1 MKINNI
7 YIVHWKELKDRRQY
21 LEDKFIGFNVNWIDS
36 YDRNTITENDIEQI
50 YKKDKNVWNS
60 RVINLY
66 NNPPAYRD
74 LKISEIC
81 NSLSHIDVLDNII
94 DNNIDYGLVLE
105 DDVILKND
113 FFVKFDEYY
122 DQTPDDFD
130 IIFLG
135 TSFSTT
141 ILDSVG
147 FDNDKPAI
155 TVKNNLLVYEKF
167 RNPKTRTVDAYI
179 LKNSTCKKLKTIIN
193 EISLP
198 YDFDL
203 AYFIKELDLKV
214 YWWEPGLVF
223 QGSMSGQYKS
233 SIR

>member
-1 MKINNI
+1 MRIKDIF
-7 YIVHWKELKDRRQY
+7 IVHWNELKDRRKY
-21 LEDKFIGFNVNWIDS
+21 LEEQFPNAYWIDF
-36 YDRNTITENDIEQI
+36 YDRNTVPDELVQKI
-50 YKKDKNVWNS
+50 YKKDKNIWDN

-66 NNPPAYRD
+66 NEPPIYRD
-74 LKISEIC
+74 LRISEVC
-81 NSLSHIDVLDNII
+81 NSLSHIYALHYMINYDIEF
-94 DNNIDYGLVLE
+94 GLVLE

-113 FFVKFDEYY
+113 FFIKFDEYF
-122 DQTPDDFD
+122 DQTPKDFD
-130 IIFLG
+130 LIFLG
-135 TSFSTT
+135 SSFSPQ

-147 FDNDKPAI
+147 CDNNKPAI
-155 TVKNNLLVYEKF
+155 KIQNDVFVYEKF
-167 RNPKTRTVDAYI
+167 RNPKTRCVDAYI
-179 LKNSTCKKLKTIIN
+179 LKNSACKKLKKITN

-223 QGSMSGQYKS
+223 QGSQAGYYGS